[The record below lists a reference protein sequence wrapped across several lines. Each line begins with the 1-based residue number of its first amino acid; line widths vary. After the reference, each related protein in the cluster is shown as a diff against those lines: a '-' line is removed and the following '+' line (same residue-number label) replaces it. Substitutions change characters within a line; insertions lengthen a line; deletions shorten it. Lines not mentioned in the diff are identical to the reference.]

1 VAGYWLTICHPLT
14 DYRSPSERLSDLD
27 NSNKF
32 VRWLLGV
39 VLCDSLQ
46 FDEHVRYVLKT
57 CSQRMYFSPER
68 QSARMSK
75 ITNDGLIRFGRT
87 GCFIAVPIWQQ
98 WASKGLKNLHVWC
111 KFRKK
116 KK

>member
-46 FDEHVRYVLKT
+46 FDEHVRYVYVVLYVYVT
-57 CSQRMYFSPER
+57 LCYRPVVRECT
-68 QSARMSK
+68 SALSVRVP
-75 ITNDGLIRFGRT
+75 
-87 GCFIAVPIWQQ
+87 GCQKLQMTA
-98 WASKGLKNLHVWC
+98 
-111 KFRKK
+111 
-116 KK
+116 